1 MASTT
6 APGREAQPAWT
17 VSVSSANLRL
27 LEACVR
33 WLLRAQRDPALQQRL
48 ADLRSELLRA
58 EPINGSTRPWR
69 GARR

>member
-1 MASTT
+1 MT
-6 APGREAQPAWT
+6 ARTPPVLDPRPAWT

-48 ADLRSELLRA
+48 AELRSELLRA
-58 EPINGSTRPWR
+58 QPINGSARPSR
-69 GARR
+69 AQRR